1 MPVSVVESKENS
13 VVANVRVK
21 RAGTRTQPCL
31 MPLET
36 GKGSDTNLFFSTM
49 PAIIPTRRDLMMLTN
64 LGGQP
69 SLRSYGQQTLTT
81 DCIKGLGRVHKEDV
95 QVLILLAYFSW
106 IFTSYG
112 EDYVDCLSV
121 SLEAAML
128 ILGDDIIQLVVV
140 IWFGMT

>member
-1 MPVSVVESKENS
+1 
-13 VVANVRVK
+13 
-21 RAGTRTQPCL
+21 
-31 MPLET
+31 
-36 GKGSDTNLFFSTM
+36 
-49 PAIIPTRRDLMMLTN
+49 MMLTS